1 MDSLVS
7 RRQPLEWWRTLS
19 QEIKTL
25 RTIQMKDGSTER
37 IRQGNLRRKNAPVVS
52 HDLAPPPPPPVTPD
66 VSVSRIRGLYWWDSI
81 TS

>member
-37 IRQGNLRRKNAPVVS
+37 IRQGNLRRKNAPV
-52 HDLAPPPPPPVTPD
+52 LFPNQPPPPPSYPRCLRKSYPGPVL
-66 VSVSRIRGLYWWDSI
+66 VG
-81 TS
+81 

>member
-37 IRQGNLRRKNAPVVS
+37 IRQGNLRRKKM
-52 HDLAPPPPPPVTPD
+52 H
-66 VSVSRIRGLYWWDSI
+66 R
-81 TS
+81 

>member
-37 IRQGNLRRKNAPVVS
+37 IRQGNLRRKNAPV
-52 HDLAPPPPPPVTPD
+52 LFPNQPPPPPVTPD
-66 VSVSRIRGLYWWDSI
+66 VSVSRIRGLYWWDSV

>member
-25 RTIQMKDGSTER
+25 RTSQMKDGSTER
-37 IRQGNLRRKNAPVVS
+37 IRQGNLRRKNAPEVS
-52 HDLAPPPPPPVTPD
+52 HDLAPPSYPRCLRKSYPGPVL
-66 VSVSRIRGLYWWDSI
+66 VG
-81 TS
+81 

>member
-37 IRQGNLRRKNAPVVS
+37 IRQGNLRRKNAPV
-52 HDLAPPPPPPVTPD
+52 LFPNQPPPPPPPPPPTPPPPPPPQLPQM
-66 VSVSRIRGLYWWDSI
+66 SP
-81 TS
+81 

>member
-37 IRQGNLRRKNAPVVS
+37 IRQGNLRRKNAPV
-52 HDLAPPPPPPVTPD
+52 LFPNQPPPPSYPRCLRKSYPGPVL
-66 VSVSRIRGLYWWDSI
+66 VG
-81 TS
+81 